1 MCPNMSACC
10 LSLLVLL
17 HCAGAD
23 NLQIYKT
30 KFITVSH
37 DVSYVREIMMMEMF
51 SDGALFCHRLWI
63 SCSESSS
70 AARRRRGG
78 SGMGAQ
84 TRLYSE
90 LPSSSGGGPRT
101 SATRHL
107 AGESVLARLFKELT
121 RTSKRPWSRYR
132 KGGMRSC
139 FGVRLER
146 IGSFSGL
153 GC

>member
-1 MCPNMSACC
+1 MSPNMSACC

-23 NLQIYKT
+23 NLQT
-30 KFITVSH
+30 LDQLFGEQLRSSEEERGER
-37 DVSYVREIMMMEMF
+37 DES
-51 SDGALFCHRLWI
+51 SDKALFGAPQQQW
-63 SCSESSS
+63 
-70 AARRRRGG
+70 RG
-78 SGMGAQ
+78 
-84 TRLYSE
+84 
-90 LPSSSGGGPRT
+90 PS
-101 SATRHL
+101 HL
-107 AGESVLARLFKELT
+107 SNLALAEESVLARLFKELT